1 MLECSRQLRAMRLS
15 ENKLLAERS
24 RGQQF
29 YQALTTST
37 LKYLLVI
44 FCIITL
50 ILFSIMIKELRE
62 RIRYQEELQAKV
74 IDLRRS
80 HNELQE
86 IAFAASHDLQEPLRK
101 IQVFSNMLLYKN
113 VDGLKDENRVTL
125 ERINTSANRMQVL
138 ISDLNALTSLT
149 KIDGAKESVDL
160 GVVCQYI
167 LFDLEEQVKEMGA
180 NVEVYALPVI
190 KGYRNQLTIL
200 FRALLDNSLKFTR
213 EGIKPVITIS
223 YEIINGHELEEIN
236 PNLMNRKFYRII
248 CSDNGIGFDNQFISK
263 IFQIFQRLHPQQS
276 KYDGKGIG
284 LAICQRIMANHE
296 GYIMAHGQPQMGAK
310 FKLFFPVED

>member
-1 MLECSRQLRAMRLS
+1 MLD
-15 ENKLLAERS
+15 
-24 RGQQF
+24 
-29 YQALTTST
+29 Y
-37 LKYLLVI
+37 
-44 FCIITL
+44 
-50 ILFSIMIKELRE
+50 
-62 RIRYQEELQAKV
+62 
-74 IDLRRS
+74 
-80 HNELQE
+80 
-86 IAFAASHDLQEPLRK
+86 
-101 IQVFSNMLLYKN
+101 
-113 VDGLKDENRVTL
+113 
-125 ERINTSANRMQVL
+125 
-138 ISDLNALTSLT
+138 
-149 KIDGAKESVDL
+149 
-160 GVVCQYI
+160 
-167 LFDLEEQVKEMGA
+167 
-180 NVEVYALPVI
+180 
-190 KGYRNQLTIL
+190 
-200 FRALLDNSLKFTR
+200 SLKFTR